1 MSLSHEASGGKSL
14 SRLSAMPSTVHSDCN
29 CFGLEDH
36 LPCQPVL
43 SKFFDLM
50 GYVGHG
56 VKFLAAFQPMSEG
69 KNDHQ

>member
-1 MSLSHEASGGKSL
+1 MKHQEESHYPGCPPCHPQSIL
-14 SRLSAMPSTVHSDCN
+14 IVN

-36 LPCQPVL
+36 LQCQPVL

-69 KNDHQ
+69 KNDYQ